1 MQATSKKPGGKTDM
15 TYTQFMD
22 ALKRHN
28 MKWVG
33 FMGYVEIGFGR
44 SVSILN
50 APKNNRARLAYLLR
64 EQEEAAEEN
73 EARLAKYKAQETA

>member
-1 MQATSKKPGGKTDM
+1 MKSQRPGCKTDM
-15 TYTQFMD
+15 TYKQFME

-33 FMGYVEIGFGR
+33 FMGYVEIGFGC

-50 APKNNRARLAYLLR
+50 APKNNRARLAYLLK
-64 EQEEAAEEN
+64 EQERAIERN
-73 EARLAKYKAQETA
+73 EIGRAKTP